1 MSFEESKNTNVAEN
15 PAELYEALFEHN
27 PCQTIVV
34 DNTGKII
41 KYNKAQSEKAARLPN
56 PGDILFK
63 DYAGGYEHDMHSELI
78 DCINTKQTKDFPD
91 QVYVDNIFAI
101 TISPF
106 PGGATIITEDVTERK
121 HAEWNLEK
129 AHEDLKAQDVKKTAF
144 VVNLAHEMRTSLCI
158 LNNALSL
165 IDSGAAGKVNKKL
178 AELFVI
184 SDRSIKRLAGIVNDF
199 VELSEIEEG
208 KFVLST
214 DQVDFKNLISETID
228 RHKDIIK
235 ERKIKVKCH
244 EPKTE
249 VFANADADKLS
260 KVFDHILENAVRFV
274 GEKGK
279 IDITVEDHGS
289 DVSVNIE
296 DNGNG
301 IENDKMLEIFESFV
315 KFDVPGSTCPG
326 GMGLGLTLAK
336 GIVELH
342 NGHIHV
348 SSTVGEGSSFQI
360 VIPK

>member
-1 MSFEESKNTNVAEN
+1 MSFEESKNTNVAETG
-15 PAELYEALFEHN
+15 AELYEALFEHN

-63 DYAGGYEHDMHSELI
+63 DYAGGYEHDMHTELI
-78 DCINTKQTKDFPD
+78 DCINTEQTKNFPA
-91 QVYVDNIFAI
+91 QAYAENIFAI

-106 PGGATIITEDVTERK
+106 PGGATIITEDVTEQK
-121 HAEWNLEK
+121 HAERNLEK
-129 AHEDLKAQDVKKTAF
+129 AYENLKEQDVKKTAF
-144 VVNLAHEMRTSLCI
+144 VMNLAHEMRTSLCI

-165 IDSGAAGKVNKKL
+165 IDSGAAGKVSKKL
-178 AELFVI
+178 AELFAI

-208 KFVLST
+208 KFVLAT
-214 DQVDFKNLISETID
+214 DQVDFKNLIAETLK
-228 RHKDIIK
+228 RHKETIK

-249 VFANADADKLS
+249 VFANADANKLS
-260 KVFDHILENAVRFV
+260 KVFNHILENAVRFV
-274 GEKGK
+274 GKKGK
-279 IDITVEDHGS
+279 IDITIEDNES
-289 DVSVNIE
+289 DVSVSIE

-301 IENDKMLEIFESFV
+301 IESDKMLEIFESFV
-315 KFDVPGSTCPG
+315 KFDVPGSTNQG

-336 GIVELH
+336 GIVDLH
-342 NGHIHV
+342 QGQIHV
-348 SSTVGEGSSFQI
+348 SSAIGEGSTFQV

>member
-1 MSFEESKNTNVAEN
+1 MSFEDSQNTNVAETG
-15 PAELYEALFEHN
+15 AELYEALFEHN

-34 DNTGKII
+34 GTAGKII

-63 DYAGGYEHDMHSELI
+63 DYAGNYETDMYAEMM
-78 DCINTKQTKDFPD
+78 DCIHTGQQKEFPN
-91 QVYVDNIFAI
+91 QSYAENIF
-101 TISPF
+101 TTRISPF
-106 PGGATIITEDVTERK
+106 PGGAIIITEDVTEQK

-129 AHEDLKAQDVKKTAF
+129 AHESLKKQDVKKTAF
-144 VVNLAHEMRTSLCI
+144 VINLAHEMRTSLCI

-178 AELFVI
+178 AELFAI

-208 KFVLST
+208 KFVLT
-214 DQVDFKNLISETID
+214 PGRVDFKNLIAETLK

-249 VFANADADKLS
+249 VFANADADNLS

-274 GEKGK
+274 GKKGRV
-279 IDITVEDHGS
+279 DITIEDRQS
-289 DVSVNIE
+289 DVAVSIE

-315 KFDVPGSTCPG
+315 KFDVPGSTTQG

-336 GIVELH
+336 GIVEMH
-342 NGHIHV
+342 NGQIHV
-348 SSTVGEGSSFQI
+348 SSAVGEGSTFQI